1 MVLDA
6 ESWYNYSI
14 VQGEKL
20 SKIADLLTYKK
31 RATDKK
37 GYEDIFSS
45 KILSE
50 NFDTD
55 TKEKIA
61 GTYIFNPPNKSENL
75 KKAADTDPHLFP
87 HKVTHLSAKIFHLF
101 PWLISFLAILLLL
114 VNIAY
119 RGKINI
125 KIEIVGDTSGKVT
138 SESIKI
144 TNAQKKLLS
153 DSPST
158 NAVYYSPDLLIANGQ
173 ANAGIIKRVGF
184 YGAAMRDSKIL
195 KDGIYLVND
204 GTTGWASA
212 GFDMA
217 QPADLTNSSLQ
228 FFVKGLPGNES
239 LELILR
245 DSDNNSYLPQAR
257 SRIFD
262 KNISSEWQFIAIPF
276 DSFKGY
282 YNSKLVNHIGFEF
295 GTQTTS
301 NDPGASI
308 YIRDIKI
315 VKK

>member
-1 MVLDA
+1 M
-6 ESWYNYSI
+6 
-14 VQGEKL
+14 
-20 SKIADLLTYKK
+20 SKIVDLLTYKK
-31 RATDKK
+31 RGVEKK

-50 NFDTD
+50 NFDID

-61 GTYIFNPPNKSENL
+61 STYIFNPPNKSENP
-75 KKAADTDPHLFP
+75 KKAVSDDSHLSAR
-87 HKVTHLSAKIFHLF
+87 KVTYSSAKIFHLF

-119 RGKINI
+119 RGKVNI
-125 KIEIVGDTSGKVT
+125 KIEIVGDTGKKIT
-138 SESIKI
+138 SESAKI
-144 TNAQKKLLS
+144 TNAQKKSLS
-153 DSPST
+153 DSPAA
-158 NAVYYSPDLLIANGQ
+158 NAVYSPDLLIANGQ
-173 ANAGIIKRVGF
+173 ANTGIVKRIGF
-184 YGAAMRDSKIL
+184 YGAAIRDSKIL
-195 KDGIYLVND
+195 KDGVSLVND
-204 GTTGWASA
+204 GTAGWASA

-217 QPADLTNSSLQ
+217 QPVDLTDSSLQ
-228 FFVKGLPGNES
+228 FFVKGATGSES

-245 DSDNNSYLPQAR
+245 DSDNNSYLPQAHN
-257 SRIFD
+257 RIFD
-262 KNISSEWQFIAIPF
+262 KNIGSEWQFISVPF

-282 YNSKLVNHIGFEF
+282 YNSERINHIGFEF